1 MELSLLE
8 HFLPPG
14 LLNYFNATKMDI
26 GDGITIYLDEKNV
39 APSGSNASSLES
51 KGFTEP
57 TIVQDFPIRD
67 KACYLSI
74 RRRKWLNKETGKV
87 LSNHWDLAAQGTRM
101 TKELADF
108 LKERPGYYTG

>member
-14 LLNYFNATKMDI
+14 LLNYFDAIKMDT
-26 GDGITIYLDEKNV
+26 GDGITIYLDEKNT
-39 APSGSNASSLES
+39 PPRRSNVSSLES

-57 TIVQDFPIRD
+57 TVVQDFSIRD

-74 RRRKWLNKETGKV
+74 RRRKWLDKETGKV
-87 LSNHWDLAAQGTRM
+87 LSNHWDLSAEGTRM

-108 LKERPGYYTG
+108 

>member
-14 LLNYFNATKMDI
+14 LLNYFDAVKMDT
-26 GDGITIYLDEKNV
+26 GEGITIYLDEKNI
-39 APSGSNASSLES
+39 APKGNNLISN
-51 KGFTEP
+51 GFRDPVTL
-57 TIVQDFPIRD
+57 QDFPIRD
-67 KACYLSI
+67 KACYLCI
-74 RRRKWLNKETGKV
+74 RRRKWADESTGKTV
-87 LSNHWDLAAQGTRM
+87 SNHWDLAADGTRM